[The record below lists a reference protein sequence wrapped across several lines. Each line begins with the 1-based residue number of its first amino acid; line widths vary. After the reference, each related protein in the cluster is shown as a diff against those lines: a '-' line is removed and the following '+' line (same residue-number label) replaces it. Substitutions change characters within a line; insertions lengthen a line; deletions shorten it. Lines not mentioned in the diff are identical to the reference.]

1 MSKIAVFFD
10 AENVSAEV
18 VPGIIS
24 FLSKQG
30 DVLYQRAYADWSSPN
45 MKKWEKQISQ
55 TPITAIHQ
63 FHHKQE
69 QAVDKVLMMDAVELA
84 IEHDEIDIF
93 AIVASDNGYHS
104 LSRKLRNRGKKVIGV
119 GDKGKC

>member
-45 MKKWEKQISQ
+45 MKKWEKQIPKRPLPPSISF
-55 TPITAIHQ
+55 TT
-63 FHHKQE
+63 
-69 QAVDKVLMMDAVELA
+69 
-84 IEHDEIDIF
+84 
-93 AIVASDNGYHS
+93 N
-104 LSRKLRNRGKKVIGV
+104 RNKPSIKY
-119 GDKGKC
+119 